1 MTSMG
6 VEAGRDAMK
15 GLPSALCIWK
25 RLILE
30 YQPLLLRCFDS
41 SGNKTSNPLERFS
54 TGKI

>member
-30 YQPLLLRCFDS
+30 YLWFDMIRGGS
-41 SGNKTSNPLERFS
+41 APHNMAPNA
-54 TGKI
+54 